1 MDIGFFKNFPDSK
14 MGTRLTYCAGY
25 PYRTRGRMTQGH
37 IGREGGGHE
46 GVGNEGVTFLKGWT
60 EPS

>member
-14 MGTRLTYCAGY
+14 MGTRLTYCAG
-25 PYRTRGRMTQGH
+25 YRTRGRMTQGH